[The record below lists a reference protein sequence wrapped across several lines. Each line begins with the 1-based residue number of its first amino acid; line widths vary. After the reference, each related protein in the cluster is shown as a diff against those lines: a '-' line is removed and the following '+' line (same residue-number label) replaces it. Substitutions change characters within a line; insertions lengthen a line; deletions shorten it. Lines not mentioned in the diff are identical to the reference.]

1 NDFVEFAEICFAE
14 FGDRVKFWSTLNEP
28 WTYAVRGYTYG
39 DHFTPD
45 KSTGSNSTYHQLS
58 TERVRT
64 HISPYRQSK
73 RVGGFDSRTQTMNN
87 AWFPVNNLNKDAYTA
102 ARNLLLCHSAAA
114 KSYRRKFKI
123 YQEGQIG
130 IVLNTCNHYRFDS
143 TSKED
148 KDAAERATDFMI
160 GWFLEPVIHGQY
172 PESMLQYAESNIVPF
187 SNEEKEELAKSV
199 DWVGLNYYTSYF
211 VAHEQNPPG
220 VGYPADQQIMFSY
233 TNKDGKPVG
242 EPDSEKTTTA
252 ISQPD
257 KRALTQKR
265 VQYHQDH
272 LASVLKAMR

>member
-1 NDFVEFAEICFAE
+1 
-14 FGDRVKFWSTLNEP
+14 
-28 WTYAVRGYTYG
+28 
-39 DHFTPD
+39 
-45 KSTGSNSTYHQLS
+45 
-58 TERVRT
+58 
-64 HISPYRQSK
+64 
-73 RVGGFDSRTQTMNN
+73 MNN

-130 IVLNTCNHYRFDS
+130 IVLNTCNHYRFNN

-148 KDAAERATDFMI
+148 KDAAERATEFMI
-160 GWFLEPVIHGQY
+160 GWFWEPVIHGQY
-172 PESMLQYAESNIVPF
+172 PESVLQYAESNIVPF

-233 TNKDGKPVG
+233 TDKDGNPVG

-257 KRALTQKR
+257 KRALTQKGFSIIKTI
-265 VQYHQDH
+265 
-272 LASVLKAMR
+272 LPPF